1 VRRSIIITA
10 GVLAAAI
17 VGSVATIAVR
27 GGSSAPAAP
36 KPPPVTTATVVRTTL
51 ADSVLMAGTLGYAP
65 TDPVVNRLTGTYTQ
79 LPSVGTLVSAGQV
92 LYRVDNLPVVLMTGG
107 TPAWRP
113 FAAGM
118 TDGPDVAELQST
130 LIGFGDAAG
139 LFSTASGDFDS
150 LTVDAIERWQRAEG
164 QPATGQIPLGQVVFL
179 PSAVLVGAESVAIGH
194 AAAPGDL
201 PYQVTT
207 TARTVTVP
215 LDPTNAPTVSVGEP
229 VTITLPSNSTT
240 PGTITAIGPV
250 PPSPSSSSSS
260 SQGSSSSAATPSE
273 QLTVT
278 PSDPSATGTATGVA
292 VQVSLTTEEAANVLA
307 APISALLALSGG
319 GYGVEIVEPS
329 GTHRLVGV
337 TTGLYSNTL
346 VEVRGSGI
354 VAGTKVVVSQ

>member
-1 VRRSIIITA
+1 MRRSIIVTA
-10 GVLAAAI
+10 GVVAAAI
-17 VGSVATIAVR
+17 AGSVTTIAVR
-27 GGSSAPAAP
+27 GGSSTPAAP
-36 KPPPVTTATVVRTTL
+36 KPPPATTATVIRTTL
-51 ADSVLMAGTLGYAP
+51 ADSVLMAGALGYAP
-65 TDPVVNRLTGTYTQ
+65 ADPVVNQLTGTYTE
-79 LPSVGTLVSAGQV
+79 LPSVGTVVSQGQV

-118 TDGPDVAELQST
+118 TDGPDVAELQSS
-130 LIGFGDAAG
+130 LIGLGDAAG
-139 LFSTASGDFDS
+139 LFSVASDDFTS
-150 LTVDAIERWQRAEG
+150 LTIDAIERWQGAEG

-179 PSAVLVGAESVAIGH
+179 PSPVVVGAESVAIGH
-194 AAAPGDL
+194 AAASGDL

-229 VTITLPSNSTT
+229 VMITLPSNSKT
-240 PGTITAIGPV
+240 PGTITAIGPI
-250 PPSPSSSSSS
+250 PPSATSSSSS
-260 SQGSSSSAATPSE
+260 SQGSSSSASTPSE
-273 QLTVT
+273 QLMVT

-329 GTHRLVGV
+329 GTHRLVGI

-346 VEVRGSGI
+346 VELRGSGI
-354 VAGTKVVVSQ
+354 MAGTKVVVSQ

>member
-1 VRRSIIITA
+1 MRRSIIIAA

-27 GGSSAPAAP
+27 GGSSAPVAP
-36 KPPPVTTATVVRTTL
+36 KPPPVTTATVIRTTL
-51 ADSVLMAGTLGYAP
+51 TDSVLMAGTLGYAA
-65 TDPVVNRLTGTYTQ
+65 TDPLINGLTGTYTQ
-79 LPSVGTLVSAGQV
+79 LPSEGTVVSAGQV

-113 FAAGM
+113 FAAAM

-130 LIGFGDAAG
+130 LIGLGDAAG
-139 LFSTASGDFDS
+139 LFSTASDHFDWR
-150 LTVDAIERWQRAEG
+150 TVDAIERWQRAEG

-179 PSAVLVGAESVAIGH
+179 PTAVLVGAQSVEIGH
-194 AAAPGDL
+194 AAAVGDL

-215 LDPTNAPTVSVGEP
+215 LDPTNAPTVSLGEP

-250 PPSPSSSSSS
+250 PPSVSSSSSS
-260 SQGSSSSAATPSE
+260 TQGTSSSAATPSE

-278 PSDPSATGTATGVA
+278 PSDLTATGTLTGVA

-307 APISALLALSGG
+307 APISALLALAGG
-319 GYGVEIVEPS
+319 GYGVEIVERS
-329 GTHRLVGV
+329 GMNRLVGV

-346 VEVRGSGI
+346 VEMRGSGI

>member
-1 VRRSIIITA
+1 VIIA
-10 GVLAAAI
+10 GVIAAAI

-36 KPPPVTTATVVRTTL
+36 KPPPVSTATVVRITL
-51 ADSVLMAGTLGYAP
+51 ADSVLMAGTLGYAA
-65 TDPVVNRLTGTYTQ
+65 TDPLINGLTGTYTQ
-79 LPSVGTLVSAGQV
+79 LPSVGTVISAGQV

-130 LIGFGDAAG
+130 LIGLGDAAG
-139 LFSTASGDFDS
+139 LFSTASDHFDWR
-150 LTVDAIERWQRAEG
+150 TVDAIERWQRAEG

-179 PSAVLVGAESVAIGH
+179 PTAVLVGAENVEIGRG
-194 AAAPGDL
+194 AALGDL

-215 LDPTNAPTVSVGEP
+215 LDPTNAPPVSVGEP
-229 VTITLPSNSTT
+229 VAITLPSNSTT
-240 PGTITAIGPV
+240 PGTITAIGQV
-250 PPSPSSSSSS
+250 PPTLSSSSSS
-260 SQGSSSSAATPSE
+260 SQGGSSSAATPSE

-278 PSDPSATGTATGVA
+278 PSDPSATSTAIGVA

-307 APISALLALSGG
+307 VPISALLALSGG

-329 GTHRLVGV
+329 GAHRLVGV
-337 TTGLYSNTL
+337 TTGLFSNTL
-346 VEVRGSGI
+346 VEVRGSG
-354 VAGTKVVVSQ
+354 VEAGTKVVVAQ

>member
-1 VRRSIIITA
+1 
-10 GVLAAAI
+10 
-17 VGSVATIAVR
+17 
-27 GGSSAPAAP
+27 
-36 KPPPVTTATVVRTTL
+36 
-51 ADSVLMAGTLGYAP
+51 
-65 TDPVVNRLTGTYTQ
+65 
-79 LPSVGTLVSAGQV
+79 
-92 LYRVDNLPVVLMTGG
+92 MTGG

-215 LDPTNAPTVSVGEP
+215 LDPTNAPTVTVAEP

-250 PPSPSSSSSS
+250 PPSASSSSSS
-260 SQGSSSSAATPSE
+260 PGGSSSAATPSE

-278 PSDPSATGTATGVA
+278 PSDPSAMGTATGVA

-329 GTHRLVGV
+329 GTHWLVGV

-354 VAGTKVVVSQ
+354 VAGTKVVVAQ